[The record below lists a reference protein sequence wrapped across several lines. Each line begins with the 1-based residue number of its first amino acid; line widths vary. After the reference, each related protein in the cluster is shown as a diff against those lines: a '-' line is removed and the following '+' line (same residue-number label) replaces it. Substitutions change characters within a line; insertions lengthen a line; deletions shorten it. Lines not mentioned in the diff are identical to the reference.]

1 MRKLKLQMQVSIDGY
16 VAGPKGEMDWM
27 QWNWDD
33 SLKDFVQQLTEPVDT
48 IVLGR
53 NLATGFIPH
62 WTAALQ
68 QPETHDAFARKMVE
82 TPKVVFTKTIENNP
96 WDNTQLATGALKE
109 EINTLKSQKGKKDII
124 TYGGASLAGA
134 LIAEQLID
142 DLYLFVNPAAIGNG
156 MRIFTGKTNL
166 ALQETFPFA
175 CGIVVLHYSPK
186 P

>member
-1 MRKLKLQMQVSIDGY
+1 MQVSIDGY
-16 VAGPKGEMDWM
+16 VAGPNGEMDWM
-27 QWNWDD
+27 EWNWDD
-33 SLKDFVQQLTEPVDT
+33 GIKEFVQQLTEPVDT
-48 IVLGR
+48 IVMGK
-53 NLATGFIPH
+53 NLAMGFIPH

-68 QPETHDAFARKMVE
+68 KPETNDAFARKMVE

-109 EINTLKSQKGKKDII
+109 EINKLKSLEGKKDII
-124 TYGGASLAGA
+124 TYGGATLAGA

-142 DLYLFVNPAAIGNG
+142 DLYLFVNPTAIGNG
-156 MRIFTGKTNL
+156 MRIFNGQTKL
-166 ALQETFPFA
+166 VLRETFPFA

>member
-16 VAGPKGEMDWM
+16 VAGPAGQMDWM

-33 SLKDFVQQLTEPVDT
+33 GIKEFVQQLTEPVDT
-48 IVLGR
+48 IVIGK

-68 QPETHDAFARKMVE
+68 VPETNDAFARKMVE
-82 TPKVVFTKTIENNP
+82 TQKLVFTKTMENNP
-96 WDNTQLATGALKE
+96 WNNTRLAKGDLKE
-109 EINTLKSQKGKKDII
+109 EIGQLKNQEGGKDII

-142 DLYLFVNPAAIGNG
+142 DLYLFVNPTAIGNG
-156 MRIFTGKTNL
+156 MRIFNGPTNL
-166 ALQETFPFA
+166 VLQHTHPFA

-186 P
+186 S